1 MNWQQTINRPNGAY
15 FCWGDLHVHTPAG
28 QGFSLTGKLSS
39 SNEEE
44 RAKVAKAYIDQA
56 ISREICLLG
65 ITEHNDVSWIEYIRN
80 AATGTPVIVFPGFEV
95 TANTGGDGVHLIC
108 LFDPNRQA
116 QDLDA
121 ILSYFGLTPNK
132 RFTSDKQPAIAE
144 ATFEQIVEKV
154 KKEGGITIAA
164 HATSNNGLLKSST
177 LEGGMRIKCFTNPML
192 LALEIPGTRNQLSGF
207 EKNAIDNELNHYS
220 RDFPIACINSS
231 DAKSIEQIGTKR
243 TFIKLSSFNI
253 EGLRQAFLDWGS
265 RIRLENEVL
274 AQRYSRIIAAEW
286 QGGFL
291 DNLQIH
297 FNENM
302 NCLIGGRGTGKTT
315 IVDTLRY
322 VLDNRPRTDRN
333 RSEHDE
339 ILKNVFRNGSK
350 VSLLVESYY
359 PVPKKYVIERIYPYA
374 PVIKNESG
382 IQIADLKIGDV
393 FKAEVY
399 GHKEIYEISKDPT
412 FQFALLDR
420 FTEEAIAELS
430 EQEKK
435 VLSQLNSNR
444 LDIIQLRNQLRSL
457 DDELAELP
465 RLEERLERFAS
476 LEISNRLEEHTK
488 YETEKTLID
497 QGHRKLE
504 GLATAIQEFKTS
516 IDLDTSFLAE
526 PEIKELPNIA
536 LLREVRGI
544 LESLL
549 VEINTGIGNLQNVNA
564 QALQSFEGDDGVL
577 PKWRKLYDES
587 TERFKENLGKL
598 QSEFPGVNLTEFI
611 ETETRVHVL
620 QAMRKDRDKVE
631 QKLKN
636 RTQKRETLLS
646 QLYENRHQQ
655 FLKRDG
661 IIKEIN
667 KKLDGLVKIELAFE
681 GYKEQFKI
689 KLKNLKSGIRSEHI
703 DRIVDLDE
711 FSVQKLVN
719 AIRGGHEVFAEI
731 FNVPTN
737 TALNL
742 LNAISLDMLFEF
754 EITEIPTKATIQL
767 NLGNK
772 ENPNYREID
781 YLSAGQKCT
790 ALLALVLLESPNPLI
805 IDQIEEDLDNTYIVE
820 DIVQRLR
827 GEKERRQFIIT
838 THNANIPVLGD
849 AELICT
855 LEADN
860 EKAYLRDGNFG
871 SIDDEN
877 VKEKVEK
884 TLEGGEKAFAMRKEK
899 YGI

>member
-1 MNWQQTINRPNGAY
+1 MNWQETISKPNGAY
-15 FCWGDLHVHTPAG
+15 FCWADLHVHTPVG
-28 QGFSLTGKLSS
+28 QGFSLTGKLSIN
-39 SNEEE
+39 NEAEII
-44 RAKVAKAYIDQA
+44 KVAQAYISQA
-56 ISREICLLG
+56 ISREIRLLG
-65 ITEHNDVSWIEYIRN
+65 ITEHNDISWVEYIRN
-80 AATGTPVIVFPGFEV
+80 AAVGTPVIVFPGFEI

-108 LFDPNRQA
+108 LFDPDRQA
-116 QDLDA
+116 QELDA

-132 RFTSDKQPAIAE
+132 RFTSDKHPAIAE
-144 ATFEQIVEKV
+144 ATFENIIEKV
-154 KKEGGITIAA
+154 KKEGGISIAA

-177 LEGGMRIKCFTNPML
+177 LEGGMRIKCFTNPQL
-192 LALEIPGTRNQLSGF
+192 LALEIPGTHDQLSEF
-207 EKNAIDNELNHYS
+207 ERKAINNELENYP

-265 RIRLENEVL
+265 RIRLENEL
-274 AQRYSRIIAAEW
+274 LTHRFSKIIAAEW

-291 DNLQIH
+291 NNLQIH

-322 VLDNRPRTDRN
+322 ALDNKPRTDRN
-333 RSEHDE
+333 KSEHDE

-359 PVPKKYVIERIYPYA
+359 PVPKRYIIERIYPYA

-382 IQIADLKIGDV
+382 NQIADLKISDV

-420 FTEEAIAELS
+420 FTEEAIAGLL
-430 EQEKK
+430 EQERK
-435 VLSQLNSNR
+435 VLSQLNSSR
-444 LDIIQLRNQLRSL
+444 LDITHLRTQLASL
-457 DDELAELP
+457 DEDLAELP

-476 LEISNRLEEHTK
+476 LEISKRLEEHTK
-488 YETEKTLID
+488 YETEKAMLD
-497 QGHRKLE
+497 QVHKKLQS
-504 GLATAIQEFKTS
+504 LTTVIQEFATS
-516 IDLDTSFLAE
+516 IDLDTQFLTE
-526 PEIKELPNIA
+526 DEIQELPNA
-536 LLREVRGI
+536 SLLREARKI
-544 LESLL
+544 IESLTI
-549 VEINTGIGNLQNVNA
+549 EINTEIEKLRNTNA
-564 QALQSFEGDDGVL
+564 QALERFEGDDGVL
-577 PKWRKLYDES
+577 PKWEKLYDES
-587 TERFKENLGKL
+587 SERFKENLSKL
-598 QSEFPGVNLTEFI
+598 QSEFPGVNLPEFI
-611 ETETRVHVL
+611 ETETRVHML
-620 QAMRKDRDKVE
+620 QAMKKDRDKVE
-631 QKLKN
+631 QKLKT
-636 RTQKRETLLS
+636 RIQRRETLLL

-655 FLKRDG
+655 FLKRDD

-667 KKLDGLVKIELAFE
+667 KKLEGLVRIELVFE
-681 GYKEQFKI
+681 GYKEHFKV
-689 KLKNLKSGIRSEHI
+689 KLRNLKSGIRSGHI
-703 DRIVDLDE
+703 DKIVDSDQ
-711 FSVQKLVN
+711 FSVQKFVK
-719 AIRGGHEVFAEI
+719 AISGGHELFAES

-737 TALNL
+737 SALNL
-742 LNAISLDMLFEF
+742 LNAIAPDMLFEF

-767 NLGNK
+767 NLGTK
-772 ENPNYREID
+772 ENPNFRGID

-849 AELICT
+849 SELICA

-860 EKAYLRDGNFG
+860 ERAYLLDGNFG
-871 SIDDEN
+871 SIDDKN

-884 TLEGGEKAFAMRKEK
+884 TLEGGEQAFAMRKEK